1 MDYDQLFPGRFLKSG
16 ELNGKD
22 VTLTIDSI
30 KLEEMEDQKGKRMK
44 PIIAFRERKK
54 EWVLNRTNAECLKAM
69 WGRDTNDWLGKRVTL
84 WPAPY
89 TDMMTGEE
97 GTALRVR
104 GSPDIGEDM
113 SFELRLPRKKPA
125 NMKLR
130 KTPTKVAAK
139 PAPVPEPVEE
149 EEVA

>member
-1 MDYDQLFPGRFLKSG
+1 
-16 ELNGKD
+16 
-22 VTLTIDSI
+22 
-30 KLEEMEDQKGKRMK
+30 
-44 PIIAFRERKK
+44 
-54 EWVLNRTNAECLKAM
+54 
-69 WGRDTNDWLGKRVTL
+69 
-84 WPAPY
+84 
-89 TDMMTGEE
+89 
-97 GTALRVR
+97 
-104 GSPDIGEDM
+104 M

>member
-89 TDMMTGEE
+89 TDMMTGRK
-97 GTALRVR
+97 G
-104 GSPDIGEDM
+104 
-113 SFELRLPRKKPA
+113 PRSA
-125 NMKLR
+125 SAAR
-130 KTPTKVAAK
+130 PTSART
-139 PAPVPEPVEE
+139 
-149 EEVA
+149 